1 MPFDRLWK
9 LLDSRCDFEILSVRK
24 IRGGWSAGAF
34 VLETPVRRLLLKE
47 YRKNRAAFQKLI
59 APVAFYMP
67 ALEQLNKDPVLTGR
81 ISRPVK
87 FSDGQFLSE
96 TNEAAYLLFDFV
108 AGRRAAQRDF
118 NVQRVID
125 LADIIARLHDIPAG
139 DLFIKKRAKAPEEDF
154 KTDFCSS
161 LLDLVYG
168 QTVCDLRSFIA
179 PYRRQIRQKVAL
191 LEQLAKQLRSGDR
204 EKVLCH
210 TDIHTGNLITLKD
223 GFVLIDWEGL
233 KFAPPEADLFCI
245 FSYPWKDI
253 FFERYLK
260 RRQNIR
266 IDQAGILFY
275 QTRRVLE
282 DIFEFAEQLQ
292 FETMTPAKRSKTF
305 CFLKELCEAL

>member
-1 MPFDRLWK
+1 MNRILAGIVVDEELYEKLVARRYDVSPDWRNVPFETVEIAA
-9 LLDSRCDFEILSVRK
+9 DSKDYAKYPEWQKKCREIVEQVKAEIKKYYSAKDGRKEYKTMRHQDFTGYVDDLRK
-24 IRGGWSAGAF
+24 IQEDMGNKAQSLRGTVEKAR
-34 VLETPVRRLLLKE
+34 ETWKRVTNDKSISELG
-47 YRKNRAAFQKLI
+47 RAEWKA
-59 APVAFYMP
+59 
-67 ALEQLNKDPVLTGR
+67 T
-81 ISRPVK
+81 
-87 FSDGQFLSE
+87 
-96 TNEAAYLLFDFV
+96 YL
-108 AGRRAAQRDF
+108 RA
-118 NVQRVID
+118 
-125 LADIIARLHDIPAG
+125 
-139 DLFIKKRAKAPEEDF
+139 EEDF

-161 LLDLVYG
+161 MLDLVYG

-292 FETMTPAKRSKTF
+292 FETMTPAKRSRTF